1 MASKKQKIVQGYA
14 DSTENY
20 IFKDFFDSTSTDY
33 INDWESTPEW
43 NIHSTRKF
51 REAVDST
58 IDKQQRQVI
67 GEGDIYKHMF
77 SNNYEAL
84 EDYALFT
91 SLQNLKRPNGYSA
104 DDVKTVWGY
113 YTRKVGRNQI
123 KDINPEVHQ
132 VIAGGMEK
140 WLRGVSVESAFGI
153 KKQGSGTK
161 DKDETNPPEYIF
173 DITNLIL
180 SPDGMS
186 LNKAT
191 EEVAET
197 RNEDGVKREDIRT
210 ATHMTKMFHVFKMFG
225 YVNWRF
231 ENKVLHKIDMKDGT
245 DSQKDYLKEY
255 WGFEL

>member
-1 MASKKQKIVQGYA
+1 MKTKGFNTKFMVNHAR
-14 DSTENY
+14 
-20 IFKDFFDSTSTDY
+20 STDY
-33 INDWESTPEW
+33 LNDWENTSEW
-43 NIHSTRKF
+43 SIHSTRKF

-84 EDYALFT
+84 EVYALFT
-91 SLQNLKRPNGYSA
+91 SLGNLKRPNGYSA

-123 KDINPEVHQ
+123 EDIHPEVHQ

-161 DKDETNPPEYIF
+161 DIDETNPPEYIF

-191 EEVAET
+191 EEVQET
-197 RNEDGVKREDIRT
+197 VGEDGKVRSDIRS
-210 ATHMTKMFHVFKMFG
+210 AKHMTKMFHVFKMFG

-231 ENKVLHKIDMKDGT
+231 ENKVLHKIDMKDWT

>member
-14 DSTENY
+14 DATKNY

-33 INDWESTPEW
+33 INDWESTPEG

-58 IDKQQRQVI
+58 IDKHKREVI
-67 GEGDIYKHMF
+67 GEGDIYKHMY

-91 SLQNLKRPNGYSA
+91 SLQNLKRPNGYTE
-104 DDVKTVWGY
+104 DDVRTVWGY
-113 YTRKVGRNQI
+113 YTRKIGRNQI
-123 KDINPEVHQ
+123 KDIHSEVHKF
-132 VIAGGMEK
+132 IAEGMEK

-173 DITNLIL
+173 DITTLIL
-180 SPDGMS
+180 SPEGMS

-191 EEVAET
+191 EEVQQT
-197 RNEDGVKREDIRT
+197 VGEDGKVRSDIRS
-210 ATHMTKMFHVFKMFG
+210 AKHMTKMFHVFKMFG

-231 ENKVLHKIDMKDGT
+231 ENKVIHKIKMEDWT
-245 DSQKDYLKEY
+245 DSQKKWLNEY

>member
-231 ENKVLHKIDMKDGT
+231 ENKVLHHPLSRGWGGN
-245 DSQKDYLKEY
+245 LKK
-255 WGFEL
+255 

>member
-161 DKDETNPPEYIF
+161 DI
-173 DITNLIL
+173 
-180 SPDGMS
+180 
-186 LNKAT
+186 
-191 EEVAET
+191 AET

-231 ENKVLHKIDMKDGT
+231 ENKVLHKIDMKDWT